1 MRPIVIPSPNEPS
14 NTMIKLVIKT
24 PLMNMSRVMDE
35 LCPKLEETFDTPCKI
50 QYVSSSGIYY
60 GNYLAYDFD
69 DVLYTIQYMMDDF
82 TRDNELVCDSVIT
95 LVGGKRT
102 VRYRASSETCFILTI

>member
-1 MRPIVIPSPNEPS
+1 
-14 NTMIKLVIKT
+14 
-24 PLMNMSRVMDE
+24 MSRVTDE

-60 GNYLAYDFD
+60 GSYLAYDFD
-69 DVLYTIQYMMDDF
+69 DVLYSIQYMMDDF

-95 LVGGKRT
+95 LYRLVGGKRT
-102 VRYRASSETCFILTI
+102 VRYRASSETCLLT